1 MSRRRPWL
9 QAFRLTAG
17 VVALSLSSGS
27 ASAWP
32 FELMHLLG
40 RDARRLVPRSLARL
54 LFERE
59 DQILERLRR
68 FPPDLAQP
76 LATDMNAGGLRRE
89 TLETIDAEA
98 SAIVGLLTTK
108 RVHEGLIRLGTLL
121 RIPADLSDPA
131 LASGRR
137 AYPPGVVREYYRLIG
152 SNLDKIPVV
161 LEDERALELSRAQLP
176 DYWQGLANRS
186 HEQAPVIRSGLFKNG
201 RLVDHRT
208 LDFGSPVF
216 GVGSISYSRA
226 VTAIAA
232 TWLAIWRD
240 AGGDPTRTP
249 PRTRVKAH

>member
-1 MSRRRPWL
+1 
-9 QAFRLTAG
+9 
-17 VVALSLSSGS
+17 VVALSLLSSS

-32 FELMHLLG
+32 FDLMHLLG
-40 RDARRLVPRSLARL
+40 RDARRLLPRSLARL

-59 DQILERLRR
+59 DLILERLRR
-68 FPPDLAQP
+68 FPPELAQP
-76 LATDMNAGGLRRE
+76 LAADMNAGGLRRG

-98 SAIVGLLTTK
+98 STIVELLTTK

-121 RIPADLSDPA
+121 RIPADLADPA

-137 AYPPGVVREYYRLIG
+137 AYPPGVVREYYRFIG

-161 LEDERALELSRAQLP
+161 LEDERALELKRAELP
-176 DYWQGLANRS
+176 GYWQSLAKRS

-208 LDFGSPVF
+208 LDFRSPVF
-216 GVGSISYSRA
+216 GVGSLSYSRA

-240 AGGDPTRTP
+240 AGGDTTRTP
-249 PRTRVKAH
+249 SRTRVKAR